1 MTDDASHEGQE
12 LVTGII
18 GESFWVDKDG
28 KPIPNA
34 PHDEAP
40 TESPSAA
47 DIWDALDKPASGG
60 DSGSGLGLGGGL
72 GDLMPTGILPEREP
86 QMIGGGDDETQKEIW
101 EQMERGDFGSP
112 AGSIPDDAETTI

>member
-1 MTDDASHEGQE
+1 MTDADQGGEW
-12 LVTGII
+12 VTGII
-18 GESFWVDKDG
+18 GEPFQLDKDG

-34 PHDEAP
+34 PAEAP
-40 TESPSAA
+40 TESPSAT
-47 DIWDALDKPASGG
+47 DIWDTLDKPAPGG
-60 DSGSGLGLGGGL
+60 DPGSGLGLGGGL

>member
-1 MTDDASHEGQE
+1 MTDDAGHEGQE

-28 KPIPNA
+28 KPIPNE

-40 TESPSAA
+40 TELPSAS

-60 DSGSGLGLGGGL
+60 ELGGELGLGGGGL
-72 GDLMPTGILPEREP
+72 GDLMPTGILPGGSG
-86 QMIGGGDDETQKEIW
+86 QIGGNDDEIQKEIW
-101 EQMERGDFGSP
+101 EQAERGDFGSP